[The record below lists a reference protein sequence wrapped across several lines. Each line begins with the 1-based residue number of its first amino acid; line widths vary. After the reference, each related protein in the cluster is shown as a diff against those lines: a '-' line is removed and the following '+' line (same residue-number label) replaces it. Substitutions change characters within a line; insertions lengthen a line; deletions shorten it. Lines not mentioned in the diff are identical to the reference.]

1 MDGDSSMGQLRSV
14 YTTGGLF
21 FIAVAL
27 SDPRV
32 PVSNSNIPVGSP
44 HWIWM
49 ESFLC
54 TVVALSMA
62 RRHGFASQ
70 EKSHSRFQHRNP
82 WKAFKSQSPTRS
94 SWKAGYLSI
103 CLLVRKTVKPPPPTS
118 CLDEALSLS
127 SCLITAMLLDPSSG
141 HIVGASGHEMKKS
154 HQNAKE
160 KKWGFSFRGWF
171 FLSFKGP

>member
-1 MDGDSSMGQLRSV
+1 MDGDSSVGQLRSV

-27 SDPRV
+27 SHSRV
-32 PVSNSNIPVGSP
+32 PVSNSNIPIGSP
-44 HWIWM
+44 HWTWM

-54 TVVALSMA
+54 TVVALSVA

-94 SWKAGYLSI
+94 SGKAGYLSI
-103 CLLVRKTVKPPPPTS
+103 CLLVRKTVKSPPPTS
-118 CLDEALSLS
+118 CLDEALPPFKLPYHS
-127 SCLITAMLLDPSSG
+127 
-141 HIVGASGHEMKKS
+141 HASGPFLWPHCWSLGPWDEKKS
-154 HQNAKE
+154 PECQG
-160 KKWGFSFRGWF
+160 KKMRLFIQKLIF
-171 FLSFKGP
+171 F